1 MGSGLSGADLGRR
14 RSGGIEALSD
24 EQGLALFAAALAV
37 DRPQALAVP
46 INPAGLRAVASV
58 GALPPILS
66 GLIRAPKRRSA
77 ASGSLAAKL
86 ATLPEAEHEGFV
98 LDLVSRGVAAVLGHT
113 SSPEVEPDRA
123 FQALAF
129 DSLAAVELRNRL
141 SPIPGGRLAA
151 TVVFDYPSSVAL
163 ADHLFTRAPAA
174 GH

>member
-1 MGSGLSGADLGRR
+1 MGSGLSEADLARM

-24 EQGLALFAAALAV
+24 EQGLALFDAALAV

-86 ATLPEAEHEGFV
+86 AALPEAEHGAFV
-98 LDLVSRGVAAVLGHT
+98 LDLVRGEVAAVLGHT
-113 SSPEVEPDRA
+113 SAQEVEPDRA
-123 FQALAF
+123 FQDLGF
-129 DSLAAVELRNRL
+129 DSLAAVQLRNRL
-141 SPIPGGRLAA
+141 SASAGVRLAA